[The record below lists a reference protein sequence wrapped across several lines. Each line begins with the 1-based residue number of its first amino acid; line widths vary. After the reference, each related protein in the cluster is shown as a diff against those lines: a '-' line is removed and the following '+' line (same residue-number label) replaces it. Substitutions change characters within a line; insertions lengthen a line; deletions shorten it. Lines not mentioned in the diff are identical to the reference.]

1 LREKATLVSNGNNN
15 SSSRPVVSVFGSNA
29 VEGDSAAEALAEA
42 VGRKLAELGYAV
54 ANGGYGGTMEASS
67 RGAIRAGGHTIG
79 VTCSLW
85 RSRPNAH
92 IREVIETGSL
102 SERVR
107 RLAEVASAG
116 FVVLPGGTG
125 TLLELAW
132 VWEAMAKKFMPP
144 RPIVCMGDFWR
155 SIIDTVASV
164 RGAHAEMVSIAAGP
178 DDLERFFPRLG

>member
-1 LREKATLVSNGNNN
+1 MGWREMDGRA
-15 SSSRPVVSVFGSNA
+15 SRADAAQARPTVSVFGSNA
-29 VEGDSAAEALAEA
+29 VEGDLAAEALAEA

-54 ANGGYGGTMEASS
+54 ANGGYGG
-67 RGAIRAGGHTIG
+67 HTIG

-92 IREVIETGSL
+92 VREVIRTSSL
-102 SERVR
+102 SERVQ

-132 VWEAMAKKFMPP
+132 VWEATAKKFMPP
-144 RPIVCMGDFWR
+144 RPIVCVGEFWR
-155 SIIDTVASV
+155 ALIDTIAGV
-164 RGAHAEMVSIAAGP
+164 RGAHAEMVSLAAGP

>member
-1 LREKATLVSNGNNN
+1 MVSNGNNN
-15 SSSRPVVSVFGSNA
+15 SSSGRAVVSVFGSNA
-29 VEGDSAAEALAEA
+29 VEGDGGAVALAEA

-67 RGAIRAGGHTIG
+67 RGASRAGGHTIG

-85 RSRPNAH
+85 RSKPNAYIH
-92 IREVIETGSL
+92 EVIETSCL
-102 SERVR
+102 SQRVQ
-107 RLAEVASAG
+107 RLTEVASAG

-132 VWEAMAKKFMPP
+132 VWEAMAKKFMPR
-144 RPIVCMGDFWR
+144 RPIVCMGAFWR
-155 SIIDTVASV
+155 ALIDTIASV
-164 RGAHAEMVSIAAGP
+164 RGAHAKMVSIAAVP